1 MNIGNATPLS
11 PQRGPLLDPQPLVEL
26 LLVPHPQLG
35 VARLTDQIDGKTI
48 FKSRFPLFLVY
59 PGACWRVFPLALP

>member
-26 LLVPHPQLG
+26 LLAPLPLVEWLRSSPSGRVASLLSLWSSGFAPHPQLG
-35 VARLTDQIDGKTI
+35 GKASPI
-48 FKSRFPLFLVY
+48 K
-59 PGACWRVFPLALP
+59 